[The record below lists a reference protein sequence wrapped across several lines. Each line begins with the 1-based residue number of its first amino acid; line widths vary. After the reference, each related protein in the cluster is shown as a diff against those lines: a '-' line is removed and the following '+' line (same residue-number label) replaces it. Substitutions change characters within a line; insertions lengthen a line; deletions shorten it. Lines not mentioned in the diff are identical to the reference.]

1 MDPQKEID
9 AVPAAYEMERR
20 ILALKNVYAENVAQR
35 SDPGHSAAGALAHA
49 LCGRKKI
56 AISAEDR
63 YHLIAIEAYF
73 RAKRQNFDPRC
84 VVQQWIEAET
94 EVDRLLGGDEPRAVA
109 PHHDKTLH
117 GHE

>member
-9 AVPAAYEMERR
+9 DVPAAYDMEKRL
-20 ILALKNVYAENVAQR
+20 LALKNAYAENVDQR
-35 SDPGHSAAGALAHA
+35 SDAGHSGASALAHA
-49 LCGRKKI
+49 LRGRKKI
-56 AISAEDR
+56 AVSAEDR

-73 RAKRQNFDPRC
+73 RAKRQNFDPRY
-84 VVQQWIEAET
+84 VVQQWIEAQA
-94 EVDRLLGGDEPRAVA
+94 EVDRLLEGDELRAVA